1 MTEAISRERVKQTG
15 AAAYLGGQRR
25 FELKHQYRPRGHQ
38 PEAIEALCENVR
50 AGRDRQVLLGVT
62 GSGKTYTAACV
73 IERLQRPTLVL
84 AHNKTLA
91 AQLCAE
97 FRTYFPDNAVEYFVS
112 YYDYYQPEAYIPQ
125 TDTYIEKDTS
135 INEEIERLRHA
146 ATHALI
152 SRRDVIVVASVS
164 CIYGIGAPIEYSGMS
179 LRLAVG
185 DFADRDDVLRQLV
198 TMQYTRSEILGRR
211 RFRARGDV
219 IEIYP
224 SDAEIIVR
232 VELFGDEVE
241 RLSVID
247 PLTGEVLAN
256 PPSVDVV
263 PASHYVIPEERL
275 SQACAA
281 IEEEAAE
288 RLAELR
294 RQELLLEAQRLEQ
307 RTRYD
312 LEMLREVGMCKG
324 IENYS
329 RHMDGRA
336 PGEPSATLLDFFP
349 TDWLLIIDESH
360 QTIPQV
366 KAMWHGDRSRKINLV
381 EHGFRLPSALDNR
394 PLRFEEFEQKMPPTI
409 FVSATP
415 APYEL
420 EAADG
425 AVVQMIVRPTGLL
438 DPAIE
443 VRPTRNQIDDLLGE
457 LRARIEV
464 GERCLVLTLT
474 KRTAEDLT
482 EYLEDLKVR
491 VRYIHSE
498 VNTLQRTEIIR
509 DLRRGAFD
517 VLVGINL
524 LREGIDLPEVSL
536 VAILDTDAEGFLR
549 SAMSLIQIIGRA
561 ARNVRGQVLMYAD
574 RMTTAM
580 EEAIRETNRR
590 RQIQAEYNEQHGITP
605 QTVTKAIQD
614 TVRAKEDLDVAA
626 DDILASVLG
635 DSADRDLESL
645 IEGLEKEM
653 REAADALEFERA
665 ARLRDEITELRRM
678 LGR

>member
-1 MTEAISRERVKQTG
+1 
-15 AAAYLGGQRR
+15 
-25 FELKHQYRPRGHQ
+25 
-38 PEAIEALCENVR
+38 
-50 AGRDRQVLLGVT
+50 
-62 GSGKTYTAACV
+62 
-73 IERLQRPTLVL
+73 
-84 AHNKTLA
+84 
-91 AQLCAE
+91 
-97 FRTYFPDNAVEYFVS
+97 
-112 YYDYYQPEAYIPQ
+112 
-125 TDTYIEKDTS
+125 
-135 INEEIERLRHA
+135 
-146 ATHALI
+146 
-152 SRRDVIVVASVS
+152 
-164 CIYGIGAPIEYSGMS
+164 
-179 LRLAVG
+179 
-185 DFADRDDVLRQLV
+185 
-198 TMQYTRSEILGRR
+198 
-211 RFRARGDV
+211 
-219 IEIYP
+219 
-224 SDAEIIVR
+224 
-232 VELFGDEVE
+232 
-241 RLSVID
+241 
-247 PLTGEVLAN
+247 
-256 PPSVDVV
+256 
-263 PASHYVIPEERL
+263 
-275 SQACAA
+275 
-281 IEEEAAE
+281 
-288 RLAELR
+288 
-294 RQELLLEAQRLEQ
+294 
-307 RTRYD
+307 
-312 LEMLREVGMCKG
+312 
-324 IENYS
+324 
-329 RHMDGRA
+329 
-336 PGEPSATLLDFFP
+336 
-349 TDWLLIIDESH
+349 
-360 QTIPQV
+360 
-366 KAMWHGDRSRKINLV
+366 V

-574 RMTTAM
+574 RMTAAM

>member
-1 MTEAISRERVKQTG
+1 
-15 AAAYLGGQRR
+15 
-25 FELKHQYRPRGHQ
+25 
-38 PEAIEALCENVR
+38 
-50 AGRDRQVLLGVT
+50 
-62 GSGKTYTAACV
+62 
-73 IERLQRPTLVL
+73 
-84 AHNKTLA
+84 
-91 AQLCAE
+91 
-97 FRTYFPDNAVEYFVS
+97 
-112 YYDYYQPEAYIPQ
+112 
-125 TDTYIEKDTS
+125 
-135 INEEIERLRHA
+135 
-146 ATHALI
+146 
-152 SRRDVIVVASVS
+152 
-164 CIYGIGAPIEYSGMS
+164 MS

-366 KAMWHGDRSRKINLV
+366 KAMWHGDRSRKVNLV

-574 RMTTAM
+574 RMTAAM